1 LGSAVAKPRNN
12 NVTTR
17 NVVLKIATYN
27 RLQKFLVQLV
37 REREI
42 PRISFDDAINELLDR
57 AEGQ

>member
-1 LGSAVAKPRNN
+1 LGSAVAKPRKN